1 MLDLHD
7 GIGGQLVNTLAY
19 MENSDHNDPVLQNAI
34 VDALRDMGLMID
46 SLSLQD
52 DIPVMLGR
60 IRTRLEPLLV
70 RHSAQFEWKVDGET
84 RLDDQTPSDVL
95 ALMCIVQEAITNAVK
110 HSRAAVVTVASED
123 RSIMHIR
130 QNAQELRAGTK
141 TARVC
146 SHSSNREAESEIHLG
161 LVRPRPMS
169 RHRQDFLQRHRFSR
183 HLPTQRRQSACAA
196 VCPIRR
202 REGNPVI

>member
-19 MENSDHNDPVLQNAI
+19 MENSGHNDPVLQNAI

-123 RSIMHIR
+123 RSIMISDGGVG
-130 QNAQELRAGTK
+130 LRG
-141 TARVC
+141 
-146 SHSSNREAESEIHLG
+146 
-161 LVRPRPMS
+161 M
-169 RHRQDFLQRHRFSR
+169 
-183 HLPTQRRQSACAA
+183 QRRAA
-196 VCPIRR
+196 AIGIDLEFCSSDKGTSVQMRW
-202 REGNPVI
+202 